1 MWAGFPER
9 EREGQKY
16 VVAERP
22 VRRGPRNMCPDDPQE
37 VAERRRLKADSAGDD
52 WLLCDTLDDGEDNDD
67 LEVQEVSEDKL
78 SQPTKGTAPGSL
90 NTMFD

>member
-1 MWAGFPER
+1 M
-9 EREGQKY
+9 
-16 VVAERP
+16 VAERP

-52 WLLCDTLDDGEDNDD
+52 WLLCDTLDGEDNDD

-78 SQPTKGTAPGSL
+78 SEPTKETALGSL